1 MSELIIPAPVASE
14 RISDFQ
20 VVVRETTEYF
30 QLFKLVA
37 RAPIVL
43 AQLADYPPVDVPR
56 AGNLQ
61 RFP

>member
-20 VVVRETTEYF
+20 MVVRETTERF
-30 QLFKLVA
+30 ETTKLVA

-43 AQLADYPPVDVPR
+43 AQLADYTPVDVPAAR
-56 AGNLQ
+56 NMQ